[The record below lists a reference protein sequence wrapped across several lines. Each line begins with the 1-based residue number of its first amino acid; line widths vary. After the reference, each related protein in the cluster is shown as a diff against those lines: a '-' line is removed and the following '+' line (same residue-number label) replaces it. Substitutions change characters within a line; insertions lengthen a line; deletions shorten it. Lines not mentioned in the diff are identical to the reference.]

1 MSSGLYISQKSG
13 NKVINSALLA
23 QSISDFTMKTKYTG
37 LLLIAGLFSIAIIL
51 NACAKPDH
59 SADLPKEQ
67 QVVGEWYINRIQL
80 KIYNGSTFLK
90 DTIIPQSPKPK
101 NFVKFDANAA
111 FEYKYNTTTSNIGT
125 YQFVGSDS
133 IVSVTPAQTYR
144 WKMLTLTNVLFTTS
158 STSTNDPAFPGL
170 RVETYYT
177 LTR

>member
-1 MSSGLYISQKSG
+1 MKTTYT
-13 NKVINSALLA
+13 ALL
-23 QSISDFTMKTKYTG
+23 F
-37 LLLIAGLFSIAIIL
+37 IAGLFSVTIFL
-51 NACAKPDH
+51 SACAKPDH

-80 KIYNGSTFLK
+80 KIYNGATFLK

-101 NFVKFDANAA
+101 NFVKFDAGAG

-144 WKMLTLTNVLFTTS
+144 WKMLMLTTVLFTTS